1 MFSQITDYLISISN
15 YVPLPIFTFIGALVE
30 EVIAP
35 IPSPLVMTLAGSLS
49 FGQNATFLFIVFI
62 ALTGS
67 VGKTIGSYFIYYIA
81 NKFEHLV
88 VSKFGKY
95 IGVTE
100 KEIELIS
107 KQLNKGSKDFF
118 IIAILRAIPII
129 PTAPV
134 SAVSGLIKLNL
145 KTYLGGTFVGTLIRN
160 VFYIYLGY
168 TSLNALDSLNE
179 GIGSFEKIG
188 YIIVLVLVAGIFL
201 FILKH
206 KKKDSFLSFLDKK
219 SKDNPEKSSE

>member
-1 MFSQITDYLISISN
+1 MFSQLTDYLISISN
-15 YVPLPIFTFIGALVE
+15 IVPLPIFTFLGALIE
-30 EVIAP
+30 EIIAP

-49 FGQNATFLFIVFI
+49 FGQNASLIFILFI

-67 VGKTIGSYFIYYIA
+67 LGKTIGSYLIYLIA

-88 VSKFGKY
+88 LSRFGKY
-95 IGVTE
+95 IGVSE
-100 KEIELIS
+100 KEIDLIG
-107 KQLNKGSKDFF
+107 KQLNKGSKDFL

-129 PTAPV
+129 PTAPI

-160 VFYIYLGY
+160 IFYIYLGY

-188 YIIVLVLVAGIFL
+188 YLIVLVLIIGIFL
-201 FILKH
+201 FILKL
-206 KKKDSFLSFLDKK
+206 KKNDSFLNFLNKK
-219 SKDNPEKSSE
+219 TANESKE